1 MSKLGSYIDNL
12 MTIVIDR
19 NQRVFVRELALE
31 NLKKLNEDIAS
42 FIFNHIDEIET
53 LEDGNVKD
61 AEEAYEKFWTCDIC
75 GDSTKE
81 VDYDYLS
88 NTDHLS
94 CVLKQEQEASSFPKN
109 YDEDKAN
116 ERMEIIGQNGP
127 SGEHYDKNQTEL
139 EL

>member
-53 LEDGNVKD
+53 LD
-61 AEEAYEKFWTCDIC
+61 
-75 GDSTKE
+75 
-81 VDYDYLS
+81 
-88 NTDHLS
+88 
-94 CVLKQEQEASSFPKN
+94 SSFPKD

-116 ERMEIIGQNGP
+116 KRMEIIGQNGP
-127 SGEHYDKNQTEL
+127 TGEHYNKNQTEL